1 MTRER
6 PHYHQAVPLLS
17 VAEPTSYYMNA
28 LMLKSWTGTCLAP
41 AASSAPRAGAVLSL
55 RPCNQYAQEQ
65 QWTTYDGPRSQDM
78 RLALESTFSS
88 ESTLCLTAQGA
99 AAGNSVLLLPC
110 NSTRG
115 LHSTWLLDE
124 SSRLRPGHAPSLC
137 LTVIASSSRA
147 VLGLCSSSRTQVWKP
162 TVPGE

>member
-1 MTRER
+1 
-6 PHYHQAVPLLS
+6 
-17 VAEPTSYYMNA
+17 MNA

-41 AASSAPRAGAVLSL
+41 AASSAPRAGAVVALK
-55 RPCNQYAQEQ
+55 PCNQYALEQ

-99 AAGNSVLLLPC
+99 AANSVVLLPC

-115 LHSTWLLDE
+115 LHNTWLLDE
-124 SSRLRPGHAPSLC
+124 SNRLRPGHAPSMC
-137 LTVIASSSRA
+137 LTAVAFVGSSRA
-147 VLGLCSSSRTQVWKP
+147 VLGLYLCSGSRTQVWKP